1 MYFWFLFLEVYLHRV
16 NLLNFLCRVLF
27 VSFISYDT
35 LNKVLYVCMY
45 CAKKELHFKEKLI
58 DIAKIVPCWPWHICR
73 AKFHGD
79 RVMNVNELDLL
90 YIVYVLLTYF

>member
-45 CAKKELHFKEKLI
+45 VCMYVC
-58 DIAKIVPCWPWHICR
+58 IVQR
-73 AKFHGD
+73 KS
-79 RVMNVNELDLL
+79 
-90 YIVYVLLTYF
+90 YILRKN